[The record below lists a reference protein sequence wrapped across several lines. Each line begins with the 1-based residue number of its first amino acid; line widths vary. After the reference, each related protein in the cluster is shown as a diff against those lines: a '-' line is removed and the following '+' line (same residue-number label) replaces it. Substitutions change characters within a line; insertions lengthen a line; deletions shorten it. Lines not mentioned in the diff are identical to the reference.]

1 MHHRRDRGRHGR
13 VPHRRPP
20 RLLGGPLPRQQRHRR
35 QTPLRQ
41 AHQGQPLARRDPRR
55 MRLGRRPQPR
65 HLPGRPVL
73 AAGPTHRQ
81 EEGRRRSRPLHPGDR
96 LAPAGRRLRLCRA
109 WRRLLRPARRRPRP
123 PTGSRPA
130 PSPRLPRHPQAGRR
144 VTPGDSP
151 FRQNPRQRGRP
162 LAQGQPAASPSLPPN
177 LYAGYYSPAARSP
190 VSLRALSLAWLQHK
204 LRLSSGIAH
213 RYFPTKEEVVFWS
226 PYQPM
231 LAGFVAARP
240 DHEPAEQA
248 LRHGI
253 ADGLAAFYDQDRDR
267 LLERIKLTFRTP
279 ALHPRLRQQQA
290 DWAVGVAALL
300 ADRLDARPDDLEVRA
315 IAAAVAAALF
325 VAIEEWQ
332 ARDGQGDLGALIDRA
347 LGSVLAG
354 PLRATATPKRR

>member
-1 MHHRRDRGRHGR
+1 MQTSSTPAATNGSASLGLAQMMPRAPASSCMRAISGILWVLMWGRKR
-13 VPHRRPP
+13 
-20 RLLGGPLPRQQRHRR
+20 
-35 QTPLRQ
+35 TWLRSMI
-41 AHQGQPLARRDPRR
+41 ACHSAMFRSS
-55 MRLGRRPQPR
+55 
-65 HLPGRPVL
+65 
-73 AAGPTHRQ
+73 
-81 EEGRRRSRPLHPGDR
+81 RSRSQRIEGVSR
-96 LAPAGRRLRLCRA
+96 LATSSAGS
-109 WRRLLRPARRRPRP
+109 
-123 PTGSRPA
+123 GSNSAISDP
-130 PSPRLPRHPQAGRR
+130 L
-144 VTPGDSP
+144 

-253 ADGLAAFYDQDRDR
+253 VDGLAAFYDQDRDR

-290 DWAVGVAALL
+290 DWPVGVAALL

>member
-1 MHHRRDRGRHGR
+1 METS
-13 VPHRRPP
+13 RRPNDEPP
-20 RLLGGPLPRQQRHRR
+20 RSLRERKKDRTRR
-35 QTPLRQ
+35 TIQ
-41 AHQGQPLARRDPRR
+41 AEA
-55 MRLGRRPQPR
+55 
-65 HLPGRPVL
+65 
-73 AAGPTHRQ
+73 
-81 EEGRRRSRPLHPGDR
+81 
-96 LAPAGRRLRLCRA
+96 LRLFA
-109 WRRLLRPARRRPRP
+109 EKGFQATTIEEIAAAAEVAPR
-123 PTGSRPA
+123 T
-130 PSPRLPRHPQAGRR
+130 
-144 VTPGDSP
+144 
-151 FRQNPRQRGRP
+151 FF
-162 LAQGQPAASPSLPPN
+162 
-177 LYAGYYSPAARSP
+177 
-190 VSLRALSLAWLQHK
+190 
-204 LRLSSGIAH
+204 

-240 DHEPAEQA
+240 DHE
-248 LRHGI
+248 
-253 ADGLAAFYDQDRDR
+253 RDR